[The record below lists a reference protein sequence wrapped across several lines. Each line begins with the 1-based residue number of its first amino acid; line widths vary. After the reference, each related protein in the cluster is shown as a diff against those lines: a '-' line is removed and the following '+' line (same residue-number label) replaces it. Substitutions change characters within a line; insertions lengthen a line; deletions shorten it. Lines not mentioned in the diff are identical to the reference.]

1 MSTVSKDLFAFLGA
15 ARAASSM
22 PELDNQFAKLIGT
35 WGFDRWT
42 AMPIAAPSLNAVRPF
57 EIVFGRPSRRW
68 SVRYRER
75 NYARQDAALRMLL
88 QANDAIWWTPF
99 SRSTRLSAGERRLF
113 DEAREFGVG
122 EGLSAPIRLAD
133 QTVWV
138 CALTGSHAE
147 PHWEIADAGRFAAER
162 YVRTALALRQ
172 PEPAE
177 PAAEAVTPAQMEI
190 VSLLARGHTLKQ
202 SAQIL
207 GLAPSTVY
215 NQIAAAKQRMM
226 VKTVP
231 ELLRKMT
238 TTGRL

>member
-1 MSTVSKDLFAFLGA
+1 MSTVSNDLFAFLA
-15 ARAASSM
+15 SARSASSL
-22 PELDNQFAKLIGT
+22 PDLDNEFAKLIGA

-42 AMPIAAPSLNAVRPF
+42 AMPIASPSMNPVRPF

-68 SVRYRER
+68 SVRYREQ
-75 NYARQDAALRMLL
+75 NYARQDAALRTLM
-88 QANDAIWWTPF
+88 QSNDAIWWSSF
-99 SRSTRLSAGERRLF
+99 ARSTRLSAGERRLF
-113 DEAREFGVG
+113 DEAREFGVA

-138 CALTGSHAE
+138 CALTGPHAE

-162 YVRTALALRQ
+162 YVRMALMLRQ

-177 PAAEAVTPAQMEI
+177 AAIGAVTPAQLEI
-190 VSLLARGHTLKQ
+190 IGLLARGHTLKQ

-215 NQIAAAKQRMM
+215 NQIAAAKQRLM
-226 VKTVP
+226 VRTVP
-231 ELLRKMT
+231 ELLSKIT
-238 TTGRL
+238 ATGRL